1 MKEIGGYLELDTYNM
16 PMMHGDAMAFNSGR
30 SCLAYL
36 IEKKNIKKMR
46 LPKFLCACVGDI
58 CEQYDVEVNYYQI
71 GKDFLP
77 REESIG
83 LVSDEWIYMVNYFGQ
98 MDNSTLKR
106 LKAKYKNIIV
116 DNIQA
121 YFQKPNDCIDTI
133 YTCRKFF
140 GVADGAFLYS
150 DVEYDVLLERDYS
163 CERMKHLLGRYE
175 KSASDFYSDYVK
187 EEEQFE
193 HAPIK
198 RMSKLTNNLLHGID
212 YKYVEKKRRENYM
225 YLHQKLRQI
234 NELELKIPVGPY
246 MYPFYIKNGEKIRKK
261 LKEKKIFI
269 PILWPDVLELCDEE
283 ELEYIMAKNILPLP
297 IDQRYC
303 IEDMEYMV
311 KEILNVV

>member
-1 MKEIGGYLELDTYNM
+1 
-16 PMMHGDAMAFNSGR
+16 
-30 SCLAYL
+30 
-36 IEKKNIKKMR
+36 
-46 LPKFLCACVGDI
+46 
-58 CEQYDVEVNYYQI
+58 
-71 GKDFLP
+71 
-77 REESIG
+77 
-83 LVSDEWIYMVNYFGQ
+83 
-98 MDNSTLKR
+98 
-106 LKAKYKNIIV
+106 
-116 DNIQA
+116 
-121 YFQKPNDCIDTI
+121 
-133 YTCRKFF
+133 
-140 GVADGAFLYS
+140 
-150 DVEYDVLLERDYS
+150 
-163 CERMKHLLGRYE
+163 MKHLLGRYE

-283 ELEYIMAKNILPLP
+283 ELEYIMTKNILPLP